1 MTAKRQRTAD
11 SSVAVYRQREAA
23 KKKLAPSDSMQQ
35 AFNRYITEMVALDA
49 VPLSLTKGLGFKR
62 LIEFLKPDVNLPSPR
77 TVGRQLEELATA
89 HAVTALAEQL
99 RDCPPGSLHFI
110 VDIWTSRRRNSIM
123 GIRVQFVKD
132 WRLHL
137 QTLPFRYFE
146 GRHTGENI
154 REVFVTEISLRGINQ
169 SQVGTVVCDNA
180 ANMTKAF
187 DMGDTFMEHWTHT
200 TPDPEDSEEES
211 VHDTLAH
218 ATEEEEEETATLFHR
233 VRCAAH
239 TLQLAVNSAM
249 GEDDKAQGLLAT
261 LNTVVNVFRR
271 SCLWTE
277 RLKKL
282 CGKDVVPAAGTR

>member
-1 MTAKRQRTAD
+1 
-11 SSVAVYRQREAA
+11 
-23 KKKLAPSDSMQQ
+23 MQQ